1 MAEAK
6 DPGTASPRSEFDE
19 INTAL
24 KGTTVLKT
32 PRVSRE
38 TIISVLQ
45 SHTNLIQ
52 SMKKDHAKL
61 AFKVT
66 EIDTAN
72 KENNKKMDRIVVDM
86 DAQKKSIADLFRVS
100 NEFRLEM
107 DELSEKVAELYL
119 LKKHINEQ
127 QDVLENLS
135 ARYNKFSTEVNE
147 FMGGVGETIE
157 MVEKN
162 SRDTQFQLKELKDYV
177 DHFADNLVLSSGQI
191 TVEVDAGFSSKAVS
205 LTETLQMA
213 KGGLSNI
220 ETDLNHKQSKIEQM
234 CADIDSKAP
243 DTVLF
248 NVNTLER
255 KVATI
260 EMHIRKEEEQ
270 GIGAIRKTCEE
281 LNATV
286 QSLTMEMSEKIDRES
301 VGFIV
306 HEKYEEIVR
315 YLQDAL
321 QSSLEDENRFKQ
333 KADEIQEMV
342 ILLTNSKADRTEIQH
357 MQELM
362 VKSEALLKKVGGQM
376 NIKERL
382 KDFINRKE
390 LDSYLEMKVD
400 KIEFEQQLQMVMA
413 STKRNRKLSSMAGGT
428 PPVVED
434 AVDSLTRGA
443 AMRRPVVN
451 SAGQRNMMTQQQS
464 QFVSSVPGSIVGA
477 DLAPQLLTPQ
487 MMQRLQPFA
496 GPPGTYGGV
505 AGPGGVGFVADSFM
519 PPTGP
524 GPTTYGGD
532 VPVIAIGQ
540 RLGEPNNNNNN
551 NNSSSPGR
559 GNSAE
564 SGVSDAAVFL
574 GSGGKQQ
581 QGKNNILGSSSD
593 FGAFARGKGGGKHPV
608 TSNSLPTTVVPGT
621 FRLATE
627 AGRPGSPSSSHNNN
641 NDDMNNDNDPF
652 AASAATSALGSAPPP
667 SIPVMV
673 PKLDASGEPII
684 DPATGQPVLQQ
695 QVDADGSPV
704 FQDPSGGL
712 INAQGYQVVQ
722 QPPPA
727 GSAPG
732 APPILVAQKVSSS
745 GQPLAPQWPPPA
757 MQPQSALQQQQ
768 QAILQ
773 QIVQQQIAQLS
784 PQQQQEILQQQLK
797 ALPAT
802 QQQQIAQLSPQ
813 QQQLAIQQLMLQL
826 PPEQQDQLMQLAIG
840 QLSPQQ
846 QNQIKQT
853 TQAVLQQQLQQQQL
867 DLAVPNVA
875 PLVRP
880 KLDDKGAPIV
890 DKNGAPLMEP
900 VLDSAGAPIYQTQ
913 YGGMVNAQGVPI
925 EQQIDPNTGN
935 PMFDGT
941 GAPVMQPVVSAAAVP
956 VMVQQV
962 DSKGAPLFTAQGT
975 PVMQVVLD
983 ARGSPVYRNQYGAMI
998 NAQGVPIQQQLDES
1012 GAPMYDSRGA
1022 PVMLPQGM
1030 VGNPQ
1035 QGSTMGGQADNP
1047 LSGGPDSIQGTVP
1060 DHTSHIQGPVIGGGF
1075 NTNAKRLLHGK
1086 PEGNSVHSE
1095 DVEGKGLMLKGK
1107 DGKFYYQDGPKAGK
1121 RR

>member
-1 MAEAK
+1 MIIYKGKNGLSSKEMIRVSLSSKPMKIFGFTVTTILILGVIYSTCRSVYSREHWHNINLLSNSALVGGFLSGGLHALTGSDHLAALLPLIIGKGGWHSCFYGAVWGTGHGLTSAVLGFLSYGMKNYILKWQSAGEESGDEGFLHQCGYLVDGAVGMTLIVIGMMGYYEEK
-6 DPGTASPRSEFDE
+6 SSSGSSEEVSKEEKQSMPAAGSRLEHLDTAVCSSSSGSGSRSSNHHHEYQYDDDGVIIDEEKGLKSESKVNTGRKLKSSGTERNWSWSRYWHHVEVRQCIAAGAVFMNGCMLGVSWDGLPSLAPTLVLRYPGPLLQFLFGY
-19 INTAL
+19 AL
-24 KGTTVLKT
+24 ATVLMMAFT
-32 PRVSRE
+32 AGLVGEVTQWVS
-38 TIISVLQ
+38 
-45 SHTNLIQ
+45 H
-52 SMKKDHAKL
+52 
-61 AFKVT
+61 
-66 EIDTAN
+66 
-72 KENNKKMDRIVVDM
+72 
-86 DAQKKSIADLFRVS
+86 
-100 NEFRLEM
+100 RLE
-107 DELSEKVAELYL
+107 A
-119 LKKHINEQ
+119 
-127 QDVLENLS
+127 
-135 ARYNKFSTEVNE
+135 
-147 FMGGVGETIE
+147 
-157 MVEKN
+157 
-162 SRDTQFQLKELKDYV
+162 
-177 DHFADNLVLSSGQI
+177 
-191 TVEVDAGFSSKAVS
+191 
-205 LTETLQMA
+205 
-213 KGGLSNI
+213 
-220 ETDLNHKQSKIEQM
+220 
-234 CADIDSKAP
+234 
-243 DTVLF
+243 
-248 NVNTLER
+248 
-255 KVATI
+255 
-260 EMHIRKEEEQ
+260 
-270 GIGAIRKTCEE
+270 
-281 LNATV
+281 
-286 QSLTMEMSEKIDRES
+286 
-301 VGFIV
+301 
-306 HEKYEEIVR
+306 
-315 YLQDAL
+315 
-321 QSSLEDENRFKQ
+321 
-333 KADEIQEMV
+333 
-342 ILLTNSKADRTEIQH
+342 
-357 MQELM
+357 
-362 VKSEALLKKVGGQM
+362 
-376 NIKERL
+376 
-382 KDFINRKE
+382 
-390 LDSYLEMKVD
+390 SY
-400 KIEFEQQLQMVMA
+400 
-413 STKRNRKLSSMAGGT
+413 
-428 PPVVED
+428 
-434 AVDSLTRGA
+434 
-443 AMRRPVVN
+443 
-451 SAGQRNMMTQQQS
+451 
-464 QFVSSVPGSIVGA
+464 
-477 DLAPQLLTPQ
+477 
-487 MMQRLQPFA
+487 
-496 GPPGTYGGV
+496 
-505 AGPGGVGFVADSFM
+505 
-519 PPTGP
+519 
-524 GPTTYGGD
+524 
-532 VPVIAIGQ
+532 
-540 RLGEPNNNNNN
+540 NNNNNN